1 MTIQYDIASQLDEPT
16 KWPKGWKKWTPLVLL
31 KISIYLAICI
41 ILVLSFPNALFDE
54 KTKTITF
61 TLGALGMW
69 RYGWWFTHAV
79 RALIYGR
86 IVYPKMRE
94 KGLSLIHI

>member
-16 KWPKGWKKWTPLVLL
+16 KWPKGFKKWTPLVLL

-41 ILVLSFPNALFDE
+41 ILVLTFPNSLFDE

-61 TLGALGMW
+61 TLGAL
-69 RYGWWFTHAV
+69 
-79 RALIYGR
+79 
-86 IVYPKMRE
+86 
-94 KGLSLIHI
+94 